1 MAGTGDS
8 GCGKGEDRRRC
19 AAVLHPLR
27 RGILRLLGDGRELDV
42 EEIAAELDQ
51 PPARVAAHVRVLVRR
66 GALKIEPRTKP
77 NRPRYRWSP
86 EADWARKLLDEIDGH
101 DAEGE

>member
-1 MAGTGDS
+1 MAGSRDS
-8 GCGKGEDRRRC
+8 GCGEGKDRRRC

-27 RGILRLLGDGRELDV
+27 RGILRLLRDGRELGV

-66 GALKIEPRTKP
+66 GALKIESRTKP
-77 NRPRYRWSP
+77 NRPRYRWSSD
-86 EADWARKLLDEIDGH
+86 ADWARKLLDEIDEG
-101 DAEGE
+101 DADDA